1 LAHAYVTFRRR
12 LALHAFQ
19 RFAASLKSSAE
30 ILLLVFAQVV
40 IGLFALVALPPM
52 YAASQPALQAAGLLV
67 AHALAMAL
75 PALLL
80 RKRVLPLDVVYWLRR
95 LPVPPSTRLAAD
107 ALVAAMMVG
116 PLALLY
122 TVSASIWLYQRP
134 DWLLPVRGALGTLFS
149 LALTYA
155 CTVAVLSLRARR
167 VPAGARWQ
175 RRLAAPPLRYAARR
189 WHWRVPMLW
198 HRLFWLPFW
207 RNENMVGRQQ
217 SLMLAAAIGAALP
230 WTQAPPG
237 VARALLALAT
247 SALMVLLTDRGD
259 KAVRE
264 QLAALRPI
272 MAAWPLRARSVALAA
287 RGFALLPALLV
298 LASVFAGGL
307 PHGLWTRP
315 AGRAYLVLGCLAQLL
330 LVAIPRFTARA
341 RVGLVVVQI
350 LVLTAVGSELWQ

>member
-1 LAHAYVTFRRR
+1 MAHAYVTFRRR
-12 LALHAFQ
+12 LAIHAFR

-40 IGLFALVALPPM
+40 LGLFALAALPPM
-52 YAASQPALQAAGLLV
+52 YAASQAGLPAIGLLL
-67 AHALAMAL
+67 AHGLAMAL
-75 PALLL
+75 PALLV

-107 ALVAAMMVG
+107 AQVAAMMVG

-122 TVSASIWLYQRP
+122 AVSAAIWLWQRP
-134 DWLLPVRGALGTLFS
+134 DWLLPVRGVLGTLFS
-149 LALTYA
+149 LLLSYA
-155 CTVAVLSLRARR
+155 CTVALLWLRARR
-167 VPAGARWQ
+167 APASARWQ
-175 RRLAAPPLRYAARR
+175 RRLAPPPLRYAARQWR
-189 WHWRVPMLW
+189 WRVPMLW

-217 SLMLAAAIGAALP
+217 SLMLAAAVGSALP
-230 WTQAPPG
+230 WMQAPPG
-237 VARALLALAT
+237 IARALLALAT

-264 QLAALRPI
+264 QIGALRPLI
-272 MAAWPLRARSVALAA
+272 AAWPLQARALELAA
-287 RGFALLPALLV
+287 RAFALLPALLV
-298 LASVFAGGL
+298 LAIVFAGGL
-307 PHGLWTRP
+307 PHGVWTRP
-315 AGRAYLVLGCLAQLL
+315 AGRVYLLLGCVAQLL
-330 LVAIPRFTARA
+330 LVAIPRFTPRA

>member
-1 LAHAYVTFRRR
+1 MAHAYVTFRRR

-19 RFAASLKSSAE
+19 RFAASLKGSAE
-30 ILLLVFAQVV
+30 IVLLVFAQVL

-52 YAASQPALQAAGLLV
+52 YAASQPALQAIGLLL
-67 AHALAMAL
+67 AHGLAMAL
-75 PALLL
+75 PALLV

-95 LPVPPSTRLAAD
+95 LPVPPSTQLAAD

-122 TVSASIWLYQRP
+122 AVSATVWVYQSP
-134 DWLLPVRGALGTLFS
+134 DWLLPLRGVLGTLFS
-149 LALTYA
+149 LMLTYA
-155 CTVAVLSLRARR
+155 CTIAVLSLRARR
-167 VPAGARWQ
+167 VPSSARWQ
-175 RRLAAPPLRYAARR
+175 RRLAPPPARYAARQ
-189 WHWRVPMLW
+189 WRSRVFMLW

-217 SLMLAAAIGAALP
+217 SLMLAAAVGAALP
-230 WTQAPPG
+230 WMQAPPG
-237 VARALLALAT
+237 IARAVLALVT

-264 QLAALRPI
+264 QIAALRPV
-272 MAAWPLRARSVALAA
+272 MAAWPLQARSVELAA
-287 RGFALLPALLV
+287 RAFAPLPALLV
-298 LASVFAGGL
+298 LAMVFAGGL
-307 PHGLWTRP
+307 AHGVWARP
-315 AGRAYLVLGCLAQLL
+315 AGRAYLVLGCVAQVL

-350 LVLTAVGSELWQ
+350 LVLTAVGSEIWQ

>member
-1 LAHAYVTFRRR
+1 MAHAYVTFRRR
-12 LALHAFQ
+12 LAMHAFQ
-19 RFAASLKSSAE
+19 RFAASLKGSAE
-30 ILLLVFAQVV
+30 IMLLVFAQVL

-52 YAASQPALQAAGLLV
+52 YAASQPALQALGLLV

-95 LPVPPSTRLAAD
+95 LPVPPSTQLAAD
-107 ALVAAMMVG
+107 AQVGAMMVG

-122 TVSASIWLYQRP
+122 AVSASVWVWQRP
-134 DWLLPVRGALGTLFS
+134 DWLLPVRGVLGTLFS
-149 LALTYA
+149 LLLTYA

-167 VPAGARWQ
+167 VAPVARRQ
-175 RRLAAPPLRYAARR
+175 RRLAAPPPRYEARQ
-189 WHWRVPMLW
+189 WRVRVLMLW

-217 SLMLAAAIGAALP
+217 SLMLAAAVGAALP
-230 WTQAPPG
+230 WMQAPPG
-237 VARALLALAT
+237 AARAVLALVT

-264 QLAALRPI
+264 QIATLRHV
-272 MAAWPLRARSVALAA
+272 MAAWPLQARAVELAA
-287 RGFALLPALLV
+287 RAFALLPALLV
-298 LASVFAGGL
+298 LAIVFAGGA
-307 PHGLWTRP
+307 PHGVWGRP
-315 AGRAYLVLGCLAQLL
+315 AGRAYLIIACAAQVL
-330 LVAIPRFTARA
+330 LVAIPHFTARA

-350 LVLTAVGSELWQ
+350 LVLTAVGSEIWQ

>member
-1 LAHAYVTFRRR
+1 MAHAYVTFRRR
-12 LALHAFQ
+12 LAIHAFQ

-30 ILLLVFAQVV
+30 IMLLVFAQVL

-52 YAASQPALQAAGLLV
+52 YAASQPAPQAIGLLI
-67 AHALAMAL
+67 AHGLAMAL

-80 RKRVLPLDVVYWLRR
+80 RKRVLPLDVVYWVRR
-95 LPVPPSTRLAAD
+95 LPLPPSTRLAAD

-122 TVSASIWLYQRP
+122 IVSASVWLYQRP
-134 DWLLPVRGALGTLFS
+134 DWLLPVRAVPGTLFS
-149 LALTYA
+149 LMLTYA
-155 CTVAVLSLRARR
+155 CSVAVLALRARR
-167 VPAGARWQ
+167 APASARWQ
-175 RRLAAPPLRYAARR
+175 RRLAPPPLHYEARR
-189 WHWRVPMLW
+189 WRWRVPLLW

-230 WTQAPPG
+230 WMQAPPG
-237 VARALLALAT
+237 IVRALLALAT

-264 QLAALRPI
+264 QIAALRPV
-272 MAAWPLRARSVALAA
+272 MAAWPLPARTLELAA
-287 RGFALLPALLV
+287 RAFALLPALLV

-307 PHGLWTRP
+307 LHGLWTRP
-315 AGRAYLVLGCLAQLL
+315 AGRAYLVLGCLAQVL
-330 LVAIPRFTARA
+330 LVAVPRFTPRA

>member
-1 LAHAYVTFRRR
+1 MAHAYVTFRRR
-12 LALHAFQ
+12 LAIHAFR
-19 RFAASLKSSAE
+19 RFGASLKSSAE
-30 ILLLVFAQVV
+30 IMLLVFAQVV

-52 YAASQPALQAAGLLV
+52 YAASQAPLQAIGLLA
-67 AHALAMAL
+67 AHGLAMAL

-95 LPVPPSTRLAAD
+95 LPVPPSTQFAAD

-122 TVSASIWLYQRP
+122 AVSATVWVYQGP
-134 DWLLPVRGALGTLFS
+134 DWLLPVRGVLGTLFS
-149 LALTYA
+149 LLLTYA

-167 VPAGARWQ
+167 APASARWQ
-175 RRLAAPPLRYAARR
+175 RRLAPPPVRYAARQ
-189 WHWRVPMLW
+189 WRSRVFMLW

-217 SLMLAAAIGAALP
+217 SLLLAAGVGAALP
-230 WTQAPPG
+230 WMQAPPG
-237 VARALLALAT
+237 VARAVLALVT

-264 QLAALRPI
+264 QIAALRPL
-272 MAAWPLRARSVALAA
+272 MAAWPLQARSVQLAA
-287 RGFALLPALLV
+287 RAFALLPALLV
-298 LASVFAGGL
+298 LAIVFGGGL
-307 PHGLWTRP
+307 VHGVWARP
-315 AGRAYLVLGCLAQLL
+315 AGRAYLVLGCVAQVL
-330 LVAIPRFTARA
+330 LVAIPRFTPRA